1 MFPQLAPRAGAAGE
15 PEDPAAPSDAR
26 PPRATHAV
34 TPSAPT
40 RRASCVR
47 RASAGRWE
55 SEGAA
60 PEGRGFR
67 EAGGTRAAEG
77 GDIL

>member
-34 TPSAPT
+34 TPAPP
-40 RRASCVR
+40 RAAPAVT
-47 RASAGRWE
+47 AVPPLVDGK
-55 SEGAA
+55 EGAA
-60 PEGRGFR
+60 PEGRGFH
-67 EAGGTRAAEG
+67 EAGGTRSLLQKG
-77 GDIL
+77 TF